1 MLTRFLNKSLKF
13 QISVIIA
20 IVISVPIAV
29 TIWNVLIPSNVSN
42 TVKSMHEERLKNLL
56 GYFEENLN
64 KQEIYNLKNLKEND
78 EKLLKLEES
87 LKLKLEPHS
96 NLIKGTRLG
105 IYILSNSK
113 SYALGYQGENKGK
126 PRFKA
131 EFSFEE
137 IKTDLGKDI
146 NNTVS
151 TRIDQ
156 TYYKTDSTFEILR
169 CLRPIILNDEVIAV
183 IWDEVMLPPDLKTI
197 RRTITYTLVFAILG
211 LSLGL
216 FLMLM
221 ILRNLNR
228 NVIKIHNGLQTMSQD
243 LSYRIEGMGG
253 DLGKIAEAVNKMAG
267 TLEEKDKL
275 EEQLVRADKLASLG
289 HMISGV
295 AHEIRNP
302 LGIIRGTVQLM
313 ERDFKKVE
321 GLEEYVK
328 IIKEQSDRENK
339 VIQELLDYSRPSKQ
353 ILSEV
358 DINSLVKSVLSFTNK
373 YIQDKKVK
381 LDIIL
386 LENLPKLFIDG
397 DKIKQVFVNII
408 INACEAMEKGGV
420 LTIETILNE
429 KWVQI
434 HFQDTGIGMDEQQLK
449 NIFNP
454 YYSTKPKGT
463 GLGLSIS
470 NGIVEMHGGKIE
482 VYSKRDEGTRFT
494 VKLPVKAIKVKNES
508 SLLKEEK

>member
-1 MLTRFLNKSLKF
+1 MLRRFLNKSLRF
-13 QISVIIA
+13 QISFIVA
-20 IVISVPIAV
+20 IVISVPIAF

-56 GYFEENLN
+56 GYFEDNLN

-78 EKLLKLEES
+78 EKVQKLEES

-96 NLIKGTRLG
+96 SLIKGTRLG
-105 IYILSNSK
+105 IYILSNRK
-113 SYALGYQGENKGK
+113 NYTLGYQGESKGR
-126 PRFKA
+126 PRFKT
-131 EFSFEE
+131 EFPPED
-137 IKTDLGKDI
+137 IKADLEKDI
-146 NNTVS
+146 SEAVS
-151 TRIDQ
+151 SRIEQ
-156 TYYKTDSTFEILR
+156 TYYKTDANFEMLR
-169 CLRPIILNDEVIAV
+169 CLRPIMLNDEVIAV
-183 IWDEVMLPPDLKTI
+183 IWDEVMLPPDIKAI

-216 FLMLM
+216 FLMLV

-228 NVIKIHNGLQTMSQD
+228 NVTKIYNGLQTMSED
-243 LSYRIEGMGG
+243 LSFRIDGMGG
-253 DLGKIAEAVNKMAG
+253 DLGKITEAINKMAV
-267 TLEEKDKL
+267 TLEEKEKL

-321 GLEEYVK
+321 GLEEYVR
-328 IIKEQSDRENK
+328 IIKEQSDRENR

-353 ILSEV
+353 ILAEI
-358 DINSLVKSVLSFTNK
+358 DINALVKSVLSFTNK
-373 YIQDKKVK
+373 YMQDKKVK
-381 LDIIL
+381 LELIL
-386 LENLPKLFIDG
+386 DDKLPKLFIDG

-408 INACEAMEKGGV
+408 INACEAMEKGGI
-420 LTIETILNE
+420 LTIETALNDRFIE
-429 KWVQI
+429 M
-434 HFQDTGIGMDEQQLK
+434 HFKDTGTGIDELQIK

-454 YYSTKPKGT
+454 YFSTKPKGT

-482 VYSKRDEGTRFT
+482 VRSKKEAGTEFI
-494 VKLPVKAIKVKNES
+494 VKLPLGKGNANG
-508 SLLKEEK
+508 